1 VALNN
6 FKMRVMHQSNKGV
19 RLILVLILSII
30 WGTTKMAFSQEIRYD
45 DLYERLS
52 TLNPNQAYTQLLA
65 FQQQNPFFSNTYIQL
80 GNVCEQKLKEIDPLR
95 DFEQANY
102 WSNNAVLFYNLF
114 TVYLKDGDVRRN
126 REYYANL
133 LTPQSGKKIEQE
145 DAVAFLQKR
154 LSYCKSYKDTVALIY
169 SALEKSKGYYNTC
182 VQIFNDINVDYRN
195 LNEALL
201 KADTDFLK
209 LLDSLNIQYSNSIDT
224 FKVYQSLISK
234 FPVGN
239 YKQQYAVKPIETFR
253 LDGITNSDFLVNN
266 FFVWDYGKWVAK
278 FKDTY
283 GKDIVP
289 LRKEIASIQD
299 LFLSNR
305 RKLGLVD
312 TLSPN
317 ERFKSFDEFFL
328 FRLGKYDN
336 NSIVRN
342 LFEYH
347 NTYQDLLISSK
358 SSLNNPADSSS
369 VMMNRKLRYYHRLS
383 VEHKNV
389 VSSLGNLV
397 ANIDSEKVLNHKDF
411 FIKYYNGF
419 DGLKG
424 FVKSEND
431 LVVALMSDNFL
442 RLKSYLNK
450 EQLQK
455 SSFGYAVGR
464 QRVPL
469 QPNFAFVGDKTN
481 EPFVV
486 YNVSYLKGNPQY
498 VSGYLNKPTKKPI
511 AFVAKVDSSK
521 AVEWVREVGLPNM
534 ENGDCAKLVDGF
546 DNGSVALV
554 NAKTTAGNINT
565 YVRVD
570 SKSGVTFKKTIE
582 ETSSPCFLQF
592 DEITQNA
599 ILGFGEPTEW
609 ADNIFNSISLTQVDS
624 AGNAIWKAVIP
635 ATGNLVDVVNSEGK
649 VLAFVNYQSY
659 TDDKLG
665 VVANSSG
672 VFAHL
677 IAVINSSDGRVE
689 KLIPVKSVNSYS
701 ISKVFSIS
709 SNEINLIG
717 QSASSEKLV
726 YLIVNNKGDV
736 IYSNF

>member
-1 VALNN
+1 
-6 FKMRVMHQSNKGV
+6 MCQSNKV
-19 RLILVLILSII
+19 FRLILVFILSSLYV
-30 WGTTKMAFSQEIRYD
+30 TPKMAFSQEIRYD
-45 DLYERLS
+45 DLYARLS
-52 TLNPNQAYTQLLA
+52 ALNPNQAYTQLLA

-80 GNVCEQKLKEIDPLR
+80 GNICEQKLMEIDPLR

-102 WSNNAVLFYNLF
+102 WANNAVLFYNLY
-114 TVYLKDGDVRRN
+114 TVYLKEGDVRRN

-133 LTPQSGKKIEQE
+133 LTPQPGKKIEQE

-182 VQIFNDINVDYRN
+182 VQIFNDINVNYRN

-201 KADTDFLK
+201 RTDSDLLK

-224 FKVYQSLISK
+224 FKVYQNLISK

-239 YKQQYAVKPIETFR
+239 YKQQFTVKPIETFR
-253 LDGITNSDFLVNN
+253 LDGITNSDFLDNN
-266 FFVWDYGKWVAK
+266 FFVWDYGKWVSK
-278 FKDTY
+278 FNDTY
-283 GKDIVP
+283 SKDILP
-289 LRKEIASIQD
+289 LRKEIANIQD

-347 NTYQDLLISSK
+347 NTYQDLLVSSK
-358 SSLNNPADSSS
+358 SSLNNPVDSSS
-369 VMMNRKLRYYHRLS
+369 VIMNRKLRYYHRLS
-383 VEHKNV
+383 MEHKNTLT
-389 VSSLGNLV
+389 SLDNLA
-397 ANIDSEKVLNHKDF
+397 ANIDSEKVLNHKAF
-411 FIKYYNGF
+411 FNKYYSGF
-419 DGLKG
+419 EGLKN
-424 FVKSEND
+424 FVKSESD
-431 LVVALMSDNFL
+431 LIVALMSDNFL
-442 RLKSYLNK
+442 RLKSYLDR

-455 SSFGYAVGR
+455 TNFGYAVGR

-534 ENGDCAKLVDGF
+534 ENGDCAKLVCGF

-554 NAKTTAGNINT
+554 NAKTTVGNINT

-570 SKSGVTFKKTIE
+570 SKSGVAFKKTIE

-592 DEITQNA
+592 DEINQNA

-609 ADNIFNSISLTQVDS
+609 ADNIYNSISLTHVDS

-665 VVANSSG
+665 VVANPSG

-677 IAVINSSDGRVE
+677 IAVINSGDGRVE
-689 KLIPVKSVNSYS
+689 KLIPIKSVNSYS

-717 QSASSEKLV
+717 QSASGEKLV
-726 YLIVNNKGDV
+726 YLVVDNKGAV